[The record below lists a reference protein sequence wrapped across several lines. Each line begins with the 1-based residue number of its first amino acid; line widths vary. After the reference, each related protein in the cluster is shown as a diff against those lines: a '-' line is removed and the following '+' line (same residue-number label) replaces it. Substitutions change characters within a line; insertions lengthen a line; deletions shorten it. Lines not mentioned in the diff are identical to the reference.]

1 MVQTALAGSGLSF
14 RKTLVGCG
22 WAFPLFLRKQSSNL
36 VGPPLLA
43 LNAVWKGGCLPIALT
58 IEIFRLI
65 NVWVWFG

>member
-14 RKTLVGCG
+14 RKTLVGCW

-43 LNAVWKGGCLPIALT
+43 LNAVWMGAKST
-58 IEIFRLI
+58 DY
-65 NVWVWFG
+65 